1 MKKNLFAEK
10 TIAGRLFIRVVC
22 AILVCLLLAGCSG
35 KTDATDSEEMYS
47 DLSGASSKIPVSS
60 ASSGSPVSSN
70 GEGNTVTNTEQ
81 REPLVKK
88 PEFDKADAV
97 NGFYANKV
105 DADFSGL
112 VGLFEGKNVQYT
124 MKSTSIGGK
133 LNMHFADFLQ
143 VGDQIWAYYIKWEK
157 HGEQKK
163 GCIALAKSDDGIQFT
178 DCGTVLHASDSG
190 WDSRMATFPGIWYE
204 DSTYYLVYEG
214 AGDNN
219 GAIGLATS
227 KDGVNFEKYGENGM
241 ILNYSG
247 EGHEAVNIGTPDLV
261 RVNGVWY
268 LTYHSYDGVDCQLC
282 IAYGTDLA
290 NLKKYEHNP
299 LIPTSRTGND
309 SGTVGRRDLIYYD
322 GWFYMVYEISSDPPY
337 ETAKWGH
344 KFARSKD
351 LSNWET
357 VDSPYPITS
366 KGMGNDGPAFV
377 VLNGRL
383 WVYFRE
389 PGNVLGRYTLII

>member
-1 MKKNLFAEK
+1 MRKNLFAEK
-10 TIAGRLFIRVVC
+10 TNAKYLPVRVVC
-22 AILVCLLLAGCSG
+22 ALLVCLLLAGCSG
-35 KTDATDSEEMYS
+35 GAEMTVSEDTSSAVSDSTSSE
-47 DLSGASSKIPVSS
+47 ASVSS
-60 ASSGSPVSSN
+60 EW
-70 GEGNTVTNTEQ
+70 EGYTVTKTEQ

-97 NGFYANKV
+97 NGFYADKI

-112 VGLFEGKNVQYT
+112 AGLFEGKNVQYT
-124 MKSTSIGGK
+124 MKATSIGGS

-157 HGEQKK
+157 HGEQEK
-163 GCIALAKSDDGIQFT
+163 GCIALAKSDDGIKFT
-178 DCGTVLHASDSG
+178 DCGTVLHASDKG
-190 WDSRMATFPGIWYE
+190 WDSRMATFPGVWYE
-204 DSTYYLVYEG
+204 DGTYYLVYEG

-247 EGHEAVNIGTPDLV
+247 KGNELVNIGTPDLI

-268 LTYHSYDGVDCQLC
+268 LTYHSFDGVDCELC

-290 NLKKYEHNP
+290 NLTRHEQNP
-299 LIPTSRTGND
+299 IIPTSENGSD
-309 SGTVGRRDLIYYD
+309 SGTVGRRDIIYYD
-322 GWFYMVYEISSDPPY
+322 GWFYMVYEISTDQPY
-337 ETAKWGH
+337 ETAVWGH

-351 LSNWET
+351 LSNWEM
-357 VDSPYPITS
+357 VDSPYPTTF
-366 KGMGNDGPAFV
+366 KGMGNDGPAFAV
-377 VLNGRL
+377 VKGRL

-389 PGNVLGRYTLII
+389 SGNVLGRYTLKIE